1 MRAEVLRRALL
12 EALACGAEPAMPFHA
27 CCDVCAR
34 TDTEGCLDVDC
45 LWPPHYDDC
54 CGADGR
60 VLPGTLFALRSGRV
74 ACAQCVVELGLR
86 GKAAQY
92 GVTLSMLAL
101 AGAPMASIAAFW
113 RAGCGAQRGGA
124 CPFTGD
130 AIDPG
135 WGVCA
140 PCHILAV
147 GDVLP
152 FRRCLACTSGAPVPV
167 AKLPPHKARSVAS
180 MQALARAALSTADLS
195 VVRQLSMPA

>member
-12 EALACGAEPAMPFHA
+12 EALAVGAEPPMPFYK

-34 TDTEGCLDVDC
+34 TDTEGYLDVNC
-45 LWPPHYDDC
+45 LWPPHYHDC

-74 ACAQCVVELGLR
+74 ACAQCASELGLR

-92 GVTLSMLAL
+92 GVTLSTLAL
-101 AGAPMASIAAFW
+101 AGAPMPSIAAFW
-113 RAGCGAQRGGA
+113 RAGCGARQEGV
-124 CPFTGD
+124 CPFSGD
-130 AIDPG
+130 AIDAD

-152 FRRCLACTSGAPVPV
+152 FRRCLACTSGAPVAVVGVPQRRGQGV
-167 AKLPPHKARSVAS
+167 SS